1 MPPACSYVHFQITGS
16 NHPIHS
22 LEDSSDGI
30 GESEGGTISI
40 SQILSLKERF
50 DRADTDGGGSLDLQE
65 FMDAFGSIIN
75 KDGSMTGL
83 FFSRIFDL
91 LSSLI
96 LRRRAFPSAIHS
108 EKLCLSRS
116 CAFPAL

>member
-1 MPPACSYVHFQITGS
+1 MLTTCLCCVACYAPRLFLCPFSNNWFQP
-16 NHPIHS
+16 PIHS

-83 FFSRIFDL
+83 FFL
-91 LSSLI
+91 
-96 LRRRAFPSAIHS
+96 A
-108 EKLCLSRS
+108 
-116 CAFPAL
+116 

>member
-1 MPPACSYVHFQITGS
+1 MRPLHRYVDHVSLLRCALCPPLVLIFEITGS
-16 NHPIHS
+16 KPPIHS

-83 FFSRIFDL
+83 FFLAYI
-91 LSSLI
+91 
-96 LRRRAFPSAIHS
+96 
-108 EKLCLSRS
+108 
-116 CAFPAL
+116 